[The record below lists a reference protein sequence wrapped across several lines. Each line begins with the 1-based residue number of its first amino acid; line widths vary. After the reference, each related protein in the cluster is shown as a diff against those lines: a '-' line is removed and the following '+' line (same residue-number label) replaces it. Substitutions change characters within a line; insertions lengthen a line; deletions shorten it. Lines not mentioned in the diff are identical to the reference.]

1 MVRVRSAV
9 KRLAFAIPGDLE
21 SPTGG
26 YGYDRRMIAE
36 LRRLGWQ
43 VDVTA
48 LGDGFPRPTDA
59 DRARALHV
67 LNAVPDGVPILIDGL
82 AFGVLPEAAS
92 FLRSPHRLIALVHH
106 PLALETGILQ
116 HEAMGL
122 KASERTA
129 LQSSWH
135 VVVTSATTRRILI
148 DDYGIGANKI
158 SVARPGTERVLVE
171 SRTLNDVVQ
180 LISVGS
186 IVPRKGYDVLIAA
199 LAQLKSLAWHL
210 SIVGDPALSPDTTTA
225 LHARI
230 VRNEMTDKVSVL
242 GRVSEARLSALYASS
257 DVFVLASHF
266 EGYGMA
272 YAEAIAHGLPVVGTT
287 GGAIPEVVTDGA
299 GLLVPPGDVAA
310 LAAALRTTIEDAD
323 QRDRLTLAA
332 RLTASNLPTWQESA
346 QTLSNAIE
354 AAL

>member
-1 MVRVRSAV
+1 V

-48 LGDGFPRPTDA
+48 LGDGFPRPTDVQ
-59 DRARALHV
+59 RTHALAV

-92 FLRSPHRLIALVHH
+92 SLRTPHRLIALVHH
-106 PLALETGILQ
+106 PLALETGISQ
-116 HEAMGL
+116 HEVTGL
-122 KASERTA
+122 RASERAA
-129 LQSSWH
+129 LLSSWH
-135 VVVTSATTRRILI
+135 VVVTSATTRRILV
-148 DDYGIGANKI
+148 DHYEMGANKI
-158 SVARPGTERVLVE
+158 SVVRPGTERVLVE
-171 SRTLNDVVQ
+171 PRASTDIVQ
-180 LISVGS
+180 LIAVGS

-199 LAQLKSLAWHL
+199 LAQLKGLAWHL
-210 SIVGDPALSPDTTTA
+210 SIVGDPALSPDTATV
-225 LHARI
+225 LHAGI
-230 VRNEMTDKVSVL
+230 VRNAMTDKVSVL
-242 GRVSEARLSALYASS
+242 GRVSEAHLSELYASS

-323 QRDRLTLAA
+323 QRGRLTQAA
-332 RLTASNLPTWQESA
+332 RFAASKLPTWQESA
-346 QTLSNAIE
+346 RTLSRAIE
-354 AAL
+354 AGL

>member
-1 MVRVRSAV
+1 MKRV
-9 KRLAFAIPGDLE
+9 AFAIPGDLE

-36 LRRLGWQ
+36 LRRLDWQ
-43 VDVTA
+43 VDVIA

-59 DRARALHV
+59 QRAHALSV
-67 LNAVPDGVPILIDGL
+67 LDDVPDGGPILIDGL

-92 FLRSPHRLIALVHH
+92 SLRTQHRLIALVHH
-106 PLALETGILQ
+106 PLALETGISQ
-116 HEAMGL
+116 NEAASL
-122 KASERTA
+122 RASERTA

-148 DDYGIGANKI
+148 DDYEIEASKI
-158 SVARPGTERVLVE
+158 SIARPGTERVLVE
-171 SRTLNDVVQ
+171 PRARNDIVQ

-199 LAQLKSLAWHL
+199 LAQLKGLAWHL
-210 SIVGDPALSPDTTTA
+210 SIVGDPAFSPDTTTA
-225 LHARI
+225 LHAGI
-230 VRNEMTDKVSVL
+230 VRNAMTDKVSVL
-242 GRVSEARLSALYASS
+242 GRVSGAHLSALYASS

-272 YAEAIAHGLPVVGTT
+272 YAEAIAHGLPVVGTA
-287 GGAIPEVVTDGA
+287 GGAIPEVVTGGA

-323 QRDRLTLAA
+323 QRRRLTEAA

-346 QTLSNAIE
+346 RTLSNAIE
-354 AAL
+354 AAR